1 MALAEMKR
9 VSVLIPRRDHE
20 SLLKTLQ
27 RFGCVQMTEVNKAE
41 TELPPSESLKAGSL
55 EEQRDQLH
63 WTINRL
69 SRYDKEKKSMFIPLP
84 AVEGEALLQ
93 EDHHQAME
101 LVSRVERLERQSGDL
116 RGEEARLRQQQE
128 QLSPWLEMDIPFSRL
143 KDTSSC
149 RLFLG
154 TAPGRGLALLSEEW
168 ADRPVVIRRFG
179 SIRESDS
186 VLALSHAAEEF
197 HQALKGI
204 GFQQAVPGTGEETAR
219 TQLMRVNEALDAIE
233 KKKKEIVR
241 EMDLAAA
248 HLPQL
253 RVSYEALNAGKA
265 RADAH
270 SKMAHTASAS
280 LMSGWVPAR
289 AAEAVSARI
298 REEFPDAQVALALP
312 EEGEEPPVLLDN
324 PALVS
329 PYESVVSGFALP
341 APGAVDPTA
350 VMMPFFACFFGMMVS
365 DAGYGLMMAI
375 LIPILVRIMK
385 PSQGARKLFWILAG
399 GGVMTVVWGALY
411 NTWFGFAPWPSVFD
425 PVNNSLPVMA
435 VCIGVGALHLFS
447 GLGLGMVQNIRNG
460 KPLDALFDQVSWM
473 LLVIGLGLLVLPQ
486 TAEAGKWMAIAGA
499 GIILLT
505 AGRNKSKNPVK
516 RLLSGLGALY
526 GVTGW
531 ISDLLSYMR
540 LFGMGLATGVI
551 GMVINQLVGMVMS
564 GGIIGIVIGAVIFV
578 GAHLF
583 NAAINILGAYVHACR
598 LQYIEFFGK
607 FFQEGGKPFTPLR
620 FAPRYVRLNDTRQG
634 YSSQVGT
641 IPHVGGITQ

>member
-1 MALAEMKR
+1 MAVAEMR
-9 VSVLIPRRDHE
+9 RISVLIPRREHAR
-20 SLLKTLQ
+20 LLKALQ
-27 RFGCVQMTEVNKAE
+27 RFGCVQLTEVERTE
-41 TELPPSESLKAGSL
+41 TELPPWESQQAGTL
-55 EEQRDQLH
+55 EEQQNQLH
-63 WTINRL
+63 WAINRL
-69 SRYDKEKKSMFIPLP
+69 SRYDKEKRSMFTPLP
-84 AVEGEALLQ
+84 GVEQEILAR
-93 EDHHQAME
+93 EDHLKAME
-101 LVSRVERLERQSGDL
+101 LVSQVEGLERQNGDL
-116 RGEEARLRQQQE
+116 RGEEARLRLQQE
-128 QLSPWLEMDIPFSRL
+128 QLSPWLEMDIPFNML
-143 KDTSSC
+143 KDTAAC
-149 RLFLG
+149 RVYVG
-154 TAPGRGLALLSEEW
+154 TAPGRGILQLAEDW

-179 SIRESDS
+179 SIRESVS
-186 VLALSHAAEEF
+186 FLAISHASQADAF
-197 HQALKGI
+197 HQALKEI
-204 GFQQAVPGTGEETAR
+204 GYQQVVPGTGEETAR
-219 TQLMRVNEALDAIE
+219 TQLMRVNEALDGIEE
-233 KKKKEIVR
+233 KKNEIVR
-241 EMDLAAA
+241 EMELAAA
-248 HLPQL
+248 HLPRL
-253 RVSYEALNAGKA
+253 RLAFEALSAGKA
-265 RADAH
+265 RADAR

-280 LMSGWVPAR
+280 LMAGWVPAR
-289 AAEAVSARI
+289 AAEAMSAKI
-298 REEFPDAQVALALP
+298 REEFPDAQVALSLP
-312 EEGEEPPVLLDN
+312 KEGEEPPVLLDN

-329 PYESVVSGFALP
+329 PYESVVTGFALP

-385 PSQGARKLFWILAG
+385 PSKGARKLFWILAG

-411 NTWFGFAPWPSVFD
+411 NTWFGFAPWPTVFD
-425 PVNNSLPVMA
+425 PVNDSLPVMA
-435 VCIGVGALHLFS
+435 LCIGVGALHLFS
-447 GLGLGMVQNIRNG
+447 GLILGIVQNIRTG

-473 LLVIGLGLLVLPQ
+473 LLVIGLGLLALPQ

-505 AGRNKSKNPVK
+505 AGRNKSKNPLK

-526 GVTGW
+526 GVTSW

-607 FFQEGGKPFTPLR
+607 FYQEGGKPFTPLR
-620 FAPRYVRLNDTRQG
+620 FAPRYVRLNDT
-634 YSSQVGT
+634 
-641 IPHVGGITQ
+641 H